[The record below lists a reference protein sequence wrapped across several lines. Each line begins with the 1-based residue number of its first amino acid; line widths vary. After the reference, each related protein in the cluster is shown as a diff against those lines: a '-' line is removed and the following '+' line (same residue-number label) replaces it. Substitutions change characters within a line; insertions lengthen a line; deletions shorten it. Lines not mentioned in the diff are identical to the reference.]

1 MNLLKRFCILAVTAV
16 FLSIYASAAIPS
28 GYYDSCE
35 GKTGEALLQALYSKI
50 KGHTTVSY
58 KGLWTLYKTSD
69 TDANGKIWD
78 MYSTKR
84 WTYSSEQCGNYKN
97 IGDCYNR
104 EHSFPKS
111 WFDDASPMYSDAF
124 HLYPTDG
131 WVNSKRS
138 NLPFGEC
145 ANAGSLAATALG
157 KVGTSTFSGYTGTV
171 FEPDDQYKGDF
182 ARSYFYMAARYCNEC
197 SSWPG
202 SAMINNTSYPFF
214 TTWATNLLLKWTRQD
229 EVSQKELD
237 RQEAVYAA
245 QHNRN
250 PFIDHPELAEYI
262 WGDKK
267 GQPWHAGSAAI
278 EPDILQPILN
288 TTVDLGVGAI
298 NRPISQTLTV
308 KTRAIKE
315 GVVLSTYPDDFS
327 VSPTWIDATD
337 ANAGTTVTITYTGTT
352 AGTFLGTLSIAA
364 DDMEREVDMKATIV
378 DGLPILDASDITSE
392 SFVIRWV
399 NIGDASTYTLDVR
412 QGSQSIPGYPKSVSA
427 SAETY
432 TVTGLDPET
441 TYTYQLSSA
450 TISSEVKTV
459 TTSQLMP
466 SIDVMFDGT
475 LHFDAAPGIP
485 SSVAE
490 LLLDI
495 ENVSEAIVI
504 TVKAPF
510 EVSTDKATWGTTVT
524 LDPEEDRFYMRANS
538 ASEGSFSTSIAITA
552 GDYMTD
558 NAEASATITDPSAI
572 AFIEDWEKV
581 ENPTTTVKTY
591 STTTFQGTACLWYVV
606 QGGFGT
612 GPQDR
617 NFNKTTAMR
626 MGDDKSN
633 CTLSMAENK
642 TAGIGIVTFDA
653 AKWPNNSEP
662 SAVINVDYS
671 NDNGTTWETI
681 RTVTISETTSGAY
694 SVEVNRPGDG
704 RIRFNRTSG
713 KRWFIDNISI
723 SNCTELN
730 AIEEFEYHS
739 WDAFCRGGRLI
750 IECRDKAEQVAVY
763 GLDGIT
769 WVSGLLNAG
778 QHEYIMPKGLYIVVS
793 GDFARRVLVK

>member
-1 MNLLKRFCILAVTAV
+1 MNLLKRFCFLAVTAV
-16 FLSIYASAAIPS
+16 FLSSYASAAIPS

-35 GKTGEALLQALYSKI
+35 GKTGEALLNALYSKI
-50 KGHTTVSY
+50 KGHTVVSY

-69 TDANGKIWD
+69 TDSNGKIWD

-84 WTYSSEQCGNYKN
+84 WTYASEQCGNYSS

-145 ANAGSLAATALG
+145 ANAGSLAASALG
-157 KVGTSTFSGYTGTV
+157 KIGTSTFPGYSGTV
-171 FEPDDQYKGDF
+171 FEPDNQYKGDF
-182 ARSYFYMAARYCNEC
+182 ARSYFYMAARYSNEC
-197 SSWPG
+197 FSWPG
-202 SAMINNTSYPFF
+202 SEMINNTSYPFF
-214 TTWATNLLLKWTRQD
+214 TSWATDMLLKWTRQD

-267 GQPWHAGSAAI
+267 GQPWHSGAAV

-288 TTVDLGVGAI
+288 TEIDLGVGAV
-298 NRPISQTLTV
+298 NRPISQSITV
-308 KTRAIKE
+308 KTRAIEE
-315 GVVLSTYPDDFS
+315 GVVLSTYPANFS
-327 VSPTWIDATD
+327 VSPTWIDAAD
-337 ANAGTTVTITYTGTT
+337 ADAGTTVTITCTAAT

-364 DDMEREVDMKATIV
+364 DNMEREVDMKATIV
-378 DGLPILDASDITSE
+378 DGLPIYDASDITSE
-392 SFVIRWV
+392 SFVVRWM
-399 NIGDASTYTLDVR
+399 NIGDAPTYTLDVR
-412 QGSQSIPGYPKSVSA
+412 QGSQSIPGYPKSVDA

-441 TYTYQLSSA
+441 EYTYQLSSA
-450 TISSEVKTV
+450 TISSEIKTV
-459 TTSQLMP
+459 TTGQLVP
-466 SIDVMFDGT
+466 SIEVLFDGT
-475 LHFDAAPGIP
+475 LHFDAAPGVP

-504 TVKAPF
+504 SVKTPF
-510 EVSTDKATWGTTVT
+510 EISTDKASWATSVA
-524 LDPEEDRFYMRANS
+524 LDPEEDRFYMRVNS
-538 ASEGSFSTSIAITA
+538 PTEGSFSTSIAITA

-558 NAEASATITDPSAI
+558 DAEASATVTDPAAI
-572 AFIEDWEKV
+572 AFFEDWEKV

-591 STTTFQGTACLWYVV
+591 STTTFQGTASLWHVEN
-606 QGGFGT
+606 GGFGT
-612 GPQDR
+612 GTQDK

-626 MGDDKSN
+626 MGDKAS
-633 CTLSMAENK
+633 CSLSMAENK
-642 TAGIGIVTFDA
+642 AGGVGVVTFDA
-653 AKWPNNSEP
+653 AKWANSSEP
-662 SAVINVDYS
+662 AALIDIDYS
-671 NDNGTTWETI
+671 NDNGATWETI
-681 RTVTISETTSGAY
+681 GSVTVSESASDTY
-694 SVEVNRPGDG
+694 SVAVNRPGEG
-704 RIRFNRTSG
+704 RIRFIRTSG

-723 SNCTELN
+723 SNYTEIN
-730 AIEEFEYHS
+730 AIEELEYHS

-763 GLDGIT
+763 SIDGIT
-769 WVSGLLNAG
+769 WISGLLAAG
-778 QHEYIMPKGLYIVVS
+778 QHEYILPKGLYIVVS
-793 GDFARRVLVK
+793 GDFARRVLIK